1 MGAALGAGVGAV
13 AGGIADDKRPRFRTY
28 VSGHVPSYRYDR
40 EVTVAA
46 DLPPS
51 GVTYYQLPKEYGVTK
66 NRYTVVMIVPS
77 WSIGHSPHRSGNR
90 INESPR
96 VTKVRPFLFF
106 LRIVRCPHFSLI
118 FSPISFFLVGG
129 TAPNRMPVA
138 FFLNGVHPSFPLR
151 RRKTIKAHWN
161 NLFLRCVC
169 ADIGGEHG
177 TK

>member
-1 MGAALGAGVGAV
+1 LVLEW
-13 AGGIADDKRPRFRTY
+13 
-28 VSGHVPSYRYDR
+28 VPSPAVSLMTSARVSAPKSPAMFLLTDMIAR
-40 EVTVAA
+40 SLAA

-66 NRYTVVMIVPS
+66 YRYTVVMIVPS
-77 WSIGHSPHRSGNR
+77 RSIGHSPHRSGNR

-106 LRIVRCPHFSLI
+106 LRIVRCPHLSLI
-118 FSPISFFLVGG
+118 FSPIAFFLVGG

-151 RRKTIKAHWN
+151 HWS
-161 NLFLRCVC
+161 
-169 ADIGGEHG
+169 EHG